1 MRANDLPSI
10 LWKKNLDNFYE
21 LSLMKI
27 LNNLRGK
34 KYELRI

>member
-1 MRANDLPSI
+1 MTSPLFYE
-10 LWKKNLDNFYE
+10 KKNNLDNFYE

-34 KYELRI
+34 NMN